1 MIARRSPL
9 PEVVKVVPFAR
20 DVSQGEARRQAV
32 VIGNFDGVH
41 RGHVAAL
48 AQMTALARERGLV
61 TTVLTFDPHPALVLG
76 KATPERLTTLE
87 RRIELFGEHE
97 VERVVVATFS
107 LEFAATSPEAFAER
121 FLFGEL
127 GAEVVV
133 VGADFR
139 FGKGRKGD
147 FATLDTLARARGHRA
162 FATVLETDGE
172 GAISSTRIRK
182 ALTEGSVEHAA
193 ALLGRPHAFTG
204 TVEHGQ
210 KRGRTIGFP
219 TANLAGIDE
228 MCPAN
233 GVYAVSVDVASESAG
248 FRRLGHGVMNIGT
261 RPTVSGGGSTR
272 HVEVHAFDVDEDL
285 YGMRVRVHV
294 HARVRE
300 ERKFPSFDELRAQIE
315 RDAAKARELTSHL
328 AP

>member
-1 MIARRSPL
+1 VSTRSPL

-20 DVSQGEARRQAV
+20 AEARDDARPQAV

-107 LEFAATSPEAFAER
+107 LDFAATSPEGFAEQ

-147 FATLDTLARARGHRA
+147 FETLDALARAHGRRA
-162 FATVLETDGE
+162 FATVLETDDE

-182 ALTEGSVEHAA
+182 ALGAGRVEHAA

-210 KRGRTIGFP
+210 HKGRTIGFP
-219 TANLAGIDE
+219 TANLARLDE

-233 GVYAVSVDVASESAG
+233 GVYAVSVEVEEGAT
-248 FRRLGHGVMNIGT
+248 FRWLGHGVMNIGT
-261 RPTVSGGGSTR
+261 RPTVSDGGKTR
-272 HVEVHAFDVDEDL
+272 HVEIHVFDVDRDL
-285 YGMRVRVHV
+285 YGRRVRAHV

-315 RDAAKARELTSHL
+315 RDAATARELTSRL
-328 AP
+328 GR

>member
-1 MIARRSPL
+1 MSSRSPL
-9 PEVVKVVPFAR
+9 PEVVKVVPFAP
-20 DVSQGEARRQAV
+20 EALRAEGRPRAV

-48 AQMTALARERGLV
+48 AQMTALARDRGLA

-87 RRIELFGEHE
+87 RRIELFGENE

-107 LEFAATSPEAFAER
+107 LDFAATSPETFAER
-121 FLFGEL
+121 FLFREL
-127 GAEVVV
+127 AAEVVV

-147 FATLDTLARARGHRA
+147 FATLDALARASGHRA
-162 FATVLETDGE
+162 FATVLETDDE

-182 ALTEGSVEHAA
+182 ALAEGRVEHAA

-219 TANLAGIDE
+219 TANLARIDE

-233 GVYAVSVDVASESAG
+233 GVYAVSVDVGSEGAG
-248 FRRLGHGVMNIGT
+248 FRRLAHGVMNIGT
-261 RPTVSGGGSTR
+261 RPTVSGGESTR
-272 HVEVHAFDVDEDL
+272 HVEVHAFDVDPDL
-285 YGMRVRVHV
+285 YGLRVRVHV

-315 RDAAKARELTSHL
+315 RDAAKARELTSRL
-328 AP
+328 DT

>member
-1 MIARRSPL
+1 MPSRSPL

-20 DVSQGEARRQAV
+20 EVVRAEGRPRAV

-48 AQMTALARERGLV
+48 AQMTALARERGLA

-107 LEFAATSPEAFAER
+107 LDFAATSPEAFAER

-139 FGKGRKGD
+139 FGRARKGD
-147 FATLDTLARARGHRA
+147 FATLDALARASGHRA
-162 FATVLETDGE
+162 FATVLTTDDE
-172 GAISSTRIRK
+172 GAISSTRIRR
-182 ALTEGSVEHAA
+182 ALGEGRVEHAA

-219 TANLAGIDE
+219 TANLARIDE

-233 GVYAVSVDVASESAG
+233 GVYAVSVDVASQGGE

-261 RPTVSGGGSTR
+261 RPTVSGGASTR
-272 HVEVHAFDVDEDL
+272 HVEVHAFDVDQDL
-285 YGMRVRVHV
+285 YGMRVRTHV

-315 RDAAKARELTSHL
+315 RDATKARELTAHL

>member
-1 MIARRSPL
+1 MSTRSPL

-20 DVSQGEARRQAV
+20 AEARAEARPQAV

-87 RRIELFGEHE
+87 RRIELFGEHA
-97 VERVVVATFS
+97 VERVVVAAFS
-107 LEFAATSPEAFAER
+107 LDFAATSPEGFAEQ

-147 FATLDTLARARGHRA
+147 YATLDALARAHGRRA
-162 FATVLETDGE
+162 FATVLETDDE

-182 ALTEGSVEHAA
+182 ALAEGRVEHAA

-210 KRGRTIGFP
+210 KKGRTIGFP
-219 TANLAGIDE
+219 TANLARIDE

-233 GVYAVSVDVASESAG
+233 GVYAVSVDVAPEG
-248 FRRLGHGVMNIGT
+248 GTFRRLAHGVMNIGT
-261 RPTVSGGGSTR
+261 RPTVSADAQTR
-272 HVEVHAFDVDEDL
+272 HVEIHAFDVDQDL
-285 YGMRVRVHV
+285 YGLRVRAHV

-315 RDAAKARELTSHL
+315 RDAAAARSLTAHL
-328 AP
+328 PP